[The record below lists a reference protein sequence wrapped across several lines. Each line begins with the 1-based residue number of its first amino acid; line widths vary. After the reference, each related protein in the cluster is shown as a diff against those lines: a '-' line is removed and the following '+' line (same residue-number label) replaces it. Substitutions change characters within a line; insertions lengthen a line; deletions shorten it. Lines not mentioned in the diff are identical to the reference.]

1 LKRVERFMALEIV
14 WRNPV
19 LHPKTDQRLER
30 LVADDYGVLYAVRS
44 ADETTVFELILRR
57 AA

>member
-1 LKRVERFMALEIV
+1 MALEIV
-14 WRNPV
+14 WRNPASRPET
-19 LHPKTDQRLER
+19 HRRLEC

-44 ADETTVFELILRR
+44 ADETTVFELILRS